1 MYIRYFV
8 LNLNSLFWSSRIL
21 HHLDQPYPADLIP
34 IMSHPNHKQEPLMPP
49 VPESGSMDD
58 WELSPHTEHFILYL
72 TQSHRYSCL
81 QPYRNSP
88 WTMLP
93 PPLPLRTIMLSV
105 LYPNPSVSE
114 RLKSH
119 LQQFSICTKNCCI
132 LMELRI
138 RPTLV
143 QNPVSQASPL

>member
-49 VPESGSMDD
+49 VPESGSMDY
-58 WELSPHTEHFILYL
+58 WELSPQTEHFILYL

-93 PPLPLRTIMLSV
+93 PHYHSELSCYLFSTQIHLCQKGSSLISNSSLSV
-105 LYPNPSVSE
+105 QKIVVYSRS
-114 RLKSH
+114 
-119 LQQFSICTKNCCI
+119 
-132 LMELRI
+132 
-138 RPTLV
+138 
-143 QNPVSQASPL
+143 